1 VDSSNNLVETI
12 KANNVVVV
20 PLNCGGV
27 NQNDH
32 KYICNSTTLKCEIND
47 KEGKML
53 LDECQKSCVDT
64 KNLPD
69 LTIEKFEADKPMLK
83 PNEVAKITIV
93 EKNIGKSKADYHA
106 VSFEINGEKNETD

>member
-1 VDSSNNLVETI
+1 MDSSNNLVETT

-27 NQNDH
+27 DQKDY
-32 KYICNSTTLKCEIND
+32 KYICNPTTLKCEINN

-53 LDECQKSCVDT
+53 LSECEKSCVDT
-64 KNLPD
+64 KDLPD
-69 LTIEKFEADKPMLK
+69 LMIEKFTADKPTLK

-93 EKNIGKSKADYHA
+93 EKNIGKSKADYHE
-106 VSFEINGEKNETD
+106 VSFEINGEENKAD